1 MHKKNKTHH
10 QSQPQPLTITSTPAL
25 IVEAPTAAPI
35 QPVFNEIRQYKLLSE
50 INRSVTDFET
60 MVNELLKDGW
70 ELSGGT
76 SVTAVLNGYEV
87 TTMYTQSFTK

>member
-10 QSQPQPLTITSTPAL
+10 QSQPQLLTSASTPAPVIEQP
-25 IVEAPTAAPI
+25 IVSPVL
-35 QPVFNEIRQYKLLSE
+35 PVFKEVKQYKLLSE
-50 INRSVTDFET
+50 INRSVNDFES
-60 MVNELLKDGW
+60 MVNELLQDGW

-76 SVTAVLNGYEV
+76 SVAAVLNGYEV